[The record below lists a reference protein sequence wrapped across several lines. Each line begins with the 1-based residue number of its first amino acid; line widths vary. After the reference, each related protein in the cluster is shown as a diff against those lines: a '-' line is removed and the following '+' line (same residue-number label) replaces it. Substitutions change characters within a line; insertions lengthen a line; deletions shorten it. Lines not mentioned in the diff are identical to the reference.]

1 MLNANATSNSNL
13 ASPSHL
19 AKLPSFHHFGTKE
32 NNPTSFQVSH
42 GHDDYYEQPQ
52 PMGELNAYNP
62 LLAQPPREYS
72 FPPPF
77 GMQYREMR
85 SSSNGFQPINY
96 NYGHMPHP
104 GQDNSSYTSQGSG
117 NSTYE

>member
-19 AKLPSFHHFGTKE
+19 AKLPPFHHFGAKE

-42 GHDDYYEQPQ
+42 GNDEFYDQSQ
-52 PMGELNAYNP
+52 SMGDMSAYNP
-62 LLAQPPREYS
+62 LLPQQPRDYS
-72 FPPPF
+72 FQPPF

-85 SSSNGFQPINY
+85 PGGNGFQPINY
-96 NYGHMPHP
+96 NYGHLPHA

-117 NSTYE
+117 HSSYE